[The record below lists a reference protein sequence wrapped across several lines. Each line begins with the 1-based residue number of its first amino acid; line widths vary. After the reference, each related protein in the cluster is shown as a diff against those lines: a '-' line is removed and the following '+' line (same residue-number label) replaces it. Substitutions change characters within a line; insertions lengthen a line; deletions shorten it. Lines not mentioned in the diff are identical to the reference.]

1 MADSPRRLLLDAIGA
16 CLQRITVANGFNTD
30 AGLSWTSEPGQI
42 DGAGEAVV
50 LTAVIAKQ
58 RRAADPAFARTHRD
72 TDVAVVIKVPAA
84 LDAEQSALDLIVT
97 DVEAALDGQQ
107 ARFPRGITY
116 PQYQQME
123 PVKAPAG
130 AGWVGAVV
138 TFQSRTP
145 IK

>member
-1 MADSPRRLLLDAIGA
+1 MADSPRRLLLDAMGA
-16 CLQRITVANGFNTD
+16 CLQRIAIANGFATD
-30 AGLSWTSEPGQI
+30 AGLSYTDEPGQI
-42 DGAGEAVV
+42 DGAGDAVV

-58 RRAADPAFARTHRD
+58 LRAADPAFARTHRD
-72 TDVAVVIKVPAA
+72 TDLAVLIKVPAA
-84 LDAEQSALDLIVT
+84 LDAEQSTLDLIVT

-107 ARFPRGITY
+107 ARFPRGIAY
-116 PQYQQME
+116 PQYQSME

-138 TFQSRTP
+138 TFQSRIP

>member
-1 MADSPRRLLLDAIGA
+1 MSSPRAALLSAIGE

-42 DGAGEAVV
+42 DGSGDAVV

-58 RRAADPAFARTHRD
+58 RRAVDPGFARTHRD
-72 TDVAVVIKVPAA
+72 TDIAVVIKVPAA
-84 LDAEQSALDLIVT
+84 LDAEQSTLDLIVT

-107 ARFPRGITY
+107 ERFPRGITF
-116 PQYQQME
+116 PQYQSME

-138 TFQSRTP
+138 TFQSRIP

>member
-1 MADSPRRLLLDAIGA
+1 MSSPRAALLSAIGE
-16 CLQRITVANGFNTD
+16 CLQRIAIANGFNTD

-42 DGAGEAVV
+42 DGGGDAVV

-58 RRAADPAFARTHRD
+58 RRAVDPGFARTHRD
-72 TDVAVVIKVPAA
+72 TDIAVVIKVPAA
-84 LDAEQSALDLIVT
+84 LDAEQSTLDLIVT

-107 ARFPRGITY
+107 ERFPRGITY
-116 PQYQQME
+116 PQYQSME

-138 TFQSRTP
+138 TFQSRIP